1 MDEVVRQALENVR
14 GNRNDP
20 EWSTMIPNQRASL
33 IYQEMRRLD
42 LETARSGHAPQ
53 PPVKP

>member
-42 LETARSGHAPQ
+42 LETARSGHAAQTPA
-53 PPVKP
+53 KP

>member
-42 LETARSGHAPQ
+42 LEAARSVHAVQTPA
-53 PPVKP
+53 KP